1 VALYGAGA
9 VPVGREAV
17 ETLIAPGLLVLVVEG
32 ASVVGAD
39 VAGADAEADENVI
52 AKDEEA
58 VLPVASVTL
67 NPKVLVPAFTG
78 VPKRMPELD
87 HPRPVLQEPEQEVI
101 DHL

>member
-1 VALYGAGA
+1 MLS
-9 VPVGREAV
+9 
-17 ETLIAPGLLVLVVEG
+17 APGFLVLVVEG
-32 ASVVGAD
+32 GSVV
-39 VAGADAEADENVI
+39 GADAEADEIVI
-52 AKDEEA
+52 AKNVGA

-101 DHL
+101 AHL